1 MDFRV
6 RTSTSMLGL
15 ISDSVHLM
23 RSMREEAIMRALK
36 RWKRIAS
43 ICAMVLVPSASLA
56 AVQSCGGLAPTYPAN
71 YSAEASG
78 LLLEM
83 RDDARRVADAI
94 PQLKAFYD
102 NSRTS
107 WQFHAAQLIGIREQL
122 SDMETK
128 LCRLQVIEHVVPPEL
143 EHTIR
148 SVAGPV
154 RSLAKNLRN
163 AAGWINEHEGQL
175 WSPSYKMYT
184 ANLSKE
190 AAQAIGIIESG
201 E

>member
-1 MDFRV
+1 
-6 RTSTSMLGL
+6 
-15 ISDSVHLM
+15 
-23 RSMREEAIMRALK
+23 MRALK
-36 RWKRIAS
+36 RWKRIAR
-43 ICAMVLVPSASLA
+43 ICAVIVLVPSASLA
-56 AVQSCGGLAPTYPAN
+56 VVQSCGGLAPTYPAN

-78 LLLEM
+78 LLLEI
-83 RDDARRVADAI
+83 RDDARQVANAI
-94 PQLKAFYD
+94 PQLPAFSD

-107 WQFHAAQLIGIREQL
+107 WQFQTAQLIGVREQI

-128 LCRLQVIEHVVPPEL
+128 LCRLQVIEHVVAPEQ

-154 RSLAKNLRN
+154 RSLAKNLQN
-163 AAGWINEHEGQL
+163 AAGWINARKGQL

-184 ANLSKE
+184 QNLSKE
-190 AAQAIGIIESG
+190 AAQTIGIIESG